1 MGEQVPSISN
11 LVFSQMTYIGI
22 RMGGHIQNVPTLD
35 GYTIEELGHLRV
47 RISRDGNSVVV
58 VGVPYTLLYA

>member
-1 MGEQVPSISN
+1 
-11 LVFSQMTYIGI
+11 MTYIGI